1 MGLEARLEHLFDL
14 LKALYD
20 PEKLKALI
28 AAGSY
33 PVLFGIVF
41 SETGLMAGFFLPGDS
56 LLVTAG
62 ILAGQGLF
70 SPWLLC
76 GFLSAAAII
85 GDNTG
90 YWIGRKTGSVVFK
103 RPKSLL
109 FNPAHVERA
118 HHFYERYG
126 GKTVVIAR
134 FVPIVRTFAPVVAG
148 VGKMPW
154 PRYILFSISGGT
166 AWICSMTL
174 VGYFLGSIPGV
185 TRYLHLII
193 LVVIFLSILPAVI
206 EVIRQRRA
214 RGKKSAG

>member
-1 MGLEARLEHLFDL
+1 MDHLLEL

-20 PEKLKALI
+20 PERLKALI

-41 SETGLMAGFFLPGDS
+41 SETGLMVGFFLPGDS

-62 ILAGQGLF
+62 ILSGQRLL

-76 GFLSAAAII
+76 GFLSAAAIL

-90 YWIGRKTGSVVFK
+90 YWIGRKTGPVVFK

-109 FNPAHVERA
+109 SNPAHAERA
-118 HHFYERYG
+118 HRFYLRYG

-154 PRYILFSISGGT
+154 PRYILFSVTGGT

-174 VGYFLGSIPGV
+174 VGFFLGSIPGV

-193 LVVIFLSILPAVI
+193 LAVIFLSILPAVM
-206 EVIRQRRA
+206 EVMRQRKNVRQGTRD
-214 RGKKSAG
+214 RG

>member
-1 MGLEARLEHLFDL
+1 MDHILEF

-41 SETGLMAGFFLPGDS
+41 SETGLMVGFFLPGDS

-62 ILAGQGLF
+62 ILSGQGLLN
-70 SPWLLC
+70 PWLLC
-76 GFLSAAAII
+76 GFLSAAAIL

-90 YWIGRKTGSVVFK
+90 YWIGRKSGPVIFK

-118 HHFYERYG
+118 HGFYERYG

-148 VGKMPW
+148 VGRMPW
-154 PRYILFSISGGT
+154 PRYILFSVTGGA

-174 VGYFLGSIPGV
+174 VGFFLGSIPGV

-193 LVVIFLSILPAVI
+193 LAVIFLSILPAVI
-206 EVIRQRRA
+206 EVMRQRKNA
-214 RGKKSAG
+214 RQDC

>member
-1 MGLEARLEHLFDL
+1 MDHILEF

-20 PEKLKALI
+20 HEKLKALI

-41 SETGLMAGFFLPGDS
+41 SETGLMVGFFLPGDS

-62 ILAGQGLF
+62 ILSGQGLLN
-70 SPWLLC
+70 PWLLC
-76 GFLSAAAII
+76 GFLSAAAIF

-90 YWIGRKTGSVVFK
+90 YWIGRKTGPVVFK

-118 HHFYERYG
+118 HGFYERYG

-154 PRYILFSISGGT
+154 PRYILFSITGGA

-185 TRYLHLII
+185 TRYLHIII
-193 LVVIFLSILPAVI
+193 LAVIFLSVLPAVI
-206 EVIRQRRA
+206 EVWRQKRA
-214 RGKKSAG
+214 KAPREDVHHGEH

>member
-1 MGLEARLEHLFDL
+1 MDHVLEF

-20 PEKLKALI
+20 PEKLKAFI

-33 PVLFGIVF
+33 PVLFAIVF
-41 SETGLMAGFFLPGDS
+41 SETGLMMGFFLPGDS

-62 ILAGQGLF
+62 ILAGQHILD
-70 SPWLLC
+70 PWALC
-76 GFLSAAAII
+76 GLLSAAAIL

-90 YWIGRKTGSVVFK
+90 YWIGRKTGPVIFK

-118 HHFYERYG
+118 HGFYERYG

-154 PRYILFSISGGT
+154 RRYILFSVTGGA

-185 TRYLHLII
+185 TRYLHVII
-193 LVVIFLSILPAVI
+193 LTVIFLSILPAVI
-206 EVIRQRRA
+206 EVLRQRRA
-214 RGKKSAG
+214 RGKG

>member
-1 MGLEARLEHLFDL
+1 MEHLLDL

-33 PVLFGIVF
+33 PVLFAIVF
-41 SETGLMAGFFLPGDS
+41 SETGLMVGFFLPGDS

-62 ILAGQGLF
+62 ILAGQGLLN
-70 SPWLLC
+70 PWLLC

-90 YWIGRKTGSVVFK
+90 YWIGRKTGPVVFK

-148 VGKMPW
+148 VGKMTW

-193 LVVIFLSILPAVI
+193 LAVIFLSILPAVI
-206 EVIRQRRA
+206 EVMRQRRA
-214 RGKKSAG
+214 ARRSQGTA